1 LITIILNLGSKKGKK
16 EMQYSYMY
24 CVQVH
29 HSFIHFPPK
38 KGFVT
43 NEGIG
48 LAKVIED
55 YGLLQ

>member
-1 LITIILNLGSKKGKK
+1 LNLGSKKGKT

>member
-1 LITIILNLGSKKGKK
+1 
-16 EMQYSYMY
+16 MY
-24 CVQVH
+24 CVQVRQ
-29 HSFIHFPPK
+29 SFVHFPLK
-38 KGFVT
+38 EGFVT